1 MKLIRGL
8 YDYTLSW
15 AQRPMAVWALFFLA
29 FIESSFFIIPPDV
42 LLIAL
47 CTGQPKKSFKFVLA
61 CLSGSVLGALFGY
74 LIGAL
79 FFASVGQAILDFLHL
94 NSAFLIVQEKYA
106 QNAFFAIFA
115 AAFTPIPFKVFTI
128 AGGFCKVD
136 LGIFVVA
143 SILGRGLRF
152 TLVGAL
158 IYIFGAKVEKLIDKH
173 FNLFTI
179 AFTIL
184 LFVGFAAVKTFGK

>member
-1 MKLIRGL
+1 MKLIRKL

-15 AQRPMAVWALFFLA
+15 AHRPMATWALFFLA

-47 CTGQPKKSFKFVLA
+47 CTGHPKKSFKFVLA

-79 FFASVGQAILDFLHL
+79 FFASVGQSILDLLHL
-94 NSAFLIVQEKYA
+94 NAAFLIVQEKYA

-128 AGGFCKVD
+128 AGGFCRVD
-136 LGIFVVA
+136 LGVFVLA

-152 TLVGAL
+152 SLVGGL

-179 AFTIL
+179 VFTVA
-184 LFVGFAAVKTFGK
+184 LFVGFAAIKYFGK

>member
-1 MKLIRGL
+1 MKLIRSL

-47 CTGQPKKSFKFVLA
+47 CTGQPKKSFKFVAA
-61 CLSGSVLGALFGY
+61 CLTGSVLGALFGY

-79 FFASVGQAILDFLHL
+79 FFASVGQMILDFLHL

-128 AGGFCKVD
+128 AGGFCKVN
-136 LGIFVVA
+136 LWTFVGA

-152 TLVGAL
+152 SLVGAL

-179 AFTIL
+179 VFTIL
-184 LFVGFAAVKTFGK
+184 LFVGFAAIKYFGK